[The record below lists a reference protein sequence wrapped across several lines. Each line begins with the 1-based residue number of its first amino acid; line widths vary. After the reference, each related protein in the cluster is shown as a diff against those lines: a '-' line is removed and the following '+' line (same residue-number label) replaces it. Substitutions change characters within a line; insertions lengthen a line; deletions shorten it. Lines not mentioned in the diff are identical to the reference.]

1 MIEKDWTTVVETDF
15 PKVEQVT
22 KSMVFGARNQN
33 LQMRGSVR
41 LMTGK
46 LVTSEALEQR
56 RQRALKSLLE

>member
-1 MIEKDWTTVVETDF
+1 MIEKDWTKLVETDF

-22 KSMVFGARNQN
+22 KNMVYGSRNQS

-46 LVTSEALEQR
+46 LSTSEAIEQR
-56 RQRALKSLLE
+56 RQRALKPL

>member
-22 KSMVFGARNQN
+22 KAMVFGARNQS

-46 LVTSEALEQR
+46 LTTSEALEQR
-56 RQRALKSLLE
+56 RQRALKTL